1 MFLECKQCGGQ
12 VPVQEGK
19 GVAACPYCGSA
30 NTVGKSAISQGGLV
44 NRANYLRRNN
54 EFDKAAGVYEEL
66 LKSDNMDYEAHWGLV
81 LCKFGIEYVDDPKSG
96 ERKPTCHR
104 TYPDSVFADS
114 AYRAALE
121 YAPLDVREV
130 YEKEAAQIDR
140 IQKDII
146 ALSQREEKFDVFLCY
161 KELDESGNR
170 TQDSVIAQE
179 LEFELARRGY
189 KVFFA
194 RKTLEKVLGSAYEP
208 VIYAALQSA
217 RAMVVLGTKPE
228 HFQAVWVR
236 NEWSRYRELIKKGAD
251 KVLIP
256 AYRGMSPYDLPME
269 LSNLQ
274 SLDMGKL
281 GFVQDLCDGIDRFV
295 RASRRTA
302 EPVAAAPSGGV
313 GIDSLLKRAFLFI
326 QEGSLDKASEYIER
340 VLDQN
345 PEEPRAYVA
354 RYLMDCGVQRES
366 DLANLTTPVKRTQ
379 NLVNAEVFG
388 GEAYRERLEG
398 YLAAAEE
405 KTRREEQA
413 RREEQEKREKTQNLI
428 HLSFDDLLGK
438 TWGGGLRAF
447 FGTLFGVISLVA
459 AVIVANNVSSSDLW
473 IPAMIALEG
482 GGPFIA
488 MAIVGYV
495 RAREHSCLKKCREL
509 AWQEI
514 SIPQLA
520 KKTAEEEN
528 YLRGR
533 LAKWMRRGLFQ
544 YAFLEDDRLFFRFE
558 EKAGSPDG
566 VHVQSEAEKAV
577 MNACVKRLP
586 RGTLLFV
593 LGGLSAVGMFLW
605 GFPSLSFYLNKFY
618 HNWYVVSVLETQG
631 MVLLILLVLLA
642 PAIACFAAANSLL
655 KRRKLVEMLSPRIR
669 SGETIAGLARQTGYT
684 AKKLS
689 KLLESLIDKR
699 YMRDALIKN
708 GEIIFL
714 SDSSSE
720 GTQSPDAAE

>member
-302 EPVAAAPSGGV
+302 EPAAAAPSGGV

-482 GGPFIA
+482 AGPCIV
-488 MAIVGYV
+488 MAVFGYMRV
-495 RAREHSCLKKCREL
+495 REHSSMEKCKVNV
-509 AWQEI
+509 WPGMTV
-514 SIPQLA
+514 PQLA
-520 KKTAEEEN
+520 QKMGETED
-528 YLRGR
+528 YLRR
-533 LAKWMRRGLFQ
+533 MLNRWMRRGLFQ
-544 YAFLEDDRLFFRFE
+544 NVFLREDKLCFRFLEKADAPEGLRAQTPAERAQC
-558 EKAGSPDG
+558 EK
-566 VHVQSEAEKAV
+566 
-577 MNACVKRLP
+577 CIKRLP
-586 RGTLLFV
+586 RGVLPYV
-593 LGGLSAVGMFLW
+593 LGVISAIG
-605 GFPSLSFYLNKFY
+605 
-618 HNWYVVSVLETQG
+618 
-631 MVLLILLVLLA
+631 LLVWEFPALKTYVIDMMHGGRFDYVLKAQGYILATLAVVLA
-642 PAIACFAAANSLL
+642 PMIALSVFGGSLR
-655 KRRKLVEMLSPRIR
+655 KRRERFSLLSPRVR
-669 SGETIAGLARQTGYT
+669 TGETIAGLAGQSCFSGKELVKLFENLIRRGYLRGFDLT
-684 AKKLS
+684 NGT
-689 KLLESLIDKR
+689 LL
-699 YMRDALIKN
+699 
-708 GEIIFL
+708 FL
-714 SDSSSE
+714 
-720 GTQSPDAAE
+720 QSAADGAAQLDET